1 MKYRITRTS
10 DWDCKEKPHRESY
23 QEGVDKYDRP
33 IWVIEINSLED
44 LHKII
49 EEEDHTIIVDVDEI
63 EIYDDF
69 RE

>member
-1 MKYRITRTS
+1 MKYRIIRTS
-10 DWDCKEKPHRESY
+10 DWDCKEKPHREAY

-49 EEEDHTIIVDVDEI
+49 EEEDCTIIVDVDEI